1 MDDIKRL
8 GSLFG
13 HTGGS
18 FAGLVYDPNGLAPAI
33 NTAGGGLRMPLIIEV
48 IEDTKPII
56 KKLGTMNPNS
66 SQRRIVYDSDGIC
79 PTLQAAMGEGGDK
92 SQ

>member
-1 MDDIKRL
+1 
-8 GSLFG
+8 
-13 HTGGS
+13 
-18 FAGLVYDPNGLAPAI
+18 
-33 NTAGGGLRMPLIIEV
+33 MPLIIEV